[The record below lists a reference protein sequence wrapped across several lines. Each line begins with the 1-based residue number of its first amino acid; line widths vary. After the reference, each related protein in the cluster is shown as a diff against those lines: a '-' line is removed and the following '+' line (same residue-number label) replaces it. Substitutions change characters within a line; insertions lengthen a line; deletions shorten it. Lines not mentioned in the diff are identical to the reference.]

1 VGEAV
6 SRRRRL
12 CRLSVRRGERVF
24 LYRGQR
30 CDLGLSKTRYFC
42 FFFLVANYLGISNK
56 EIPHKAFYFSY
67 NDCNHYDYATLTMT
81 LPVSTHHNSPRGSI
95 YENPAQKRGFIVVII
110 LCVLA
115 TVGMFCLII
124 TLVICKNKRDR
135 KKRAAKMDAEKAWN
149 FPGRKGRYHK
159 LEDEDE
165 GEVWSVE
172 MDDRRPT
179 AYQGRYNEV
188 C

>member
-1 VGEAV
+1 
-6 SRRRRL
+6 
-12 CRLSVRRGERVF
+12 VF

-30 CDLGLSKTRYFC
+30 CDLRLLKTRYFC
-42 FFFLVANYLGISNK
+42 FFFLVAITWVFQKSYIL
-56 EIPHKAFYFSY
+56 HKASY
-67 NDCNHYDYATLTMT
+67 PSNSDCNHYDYATLTMT
-81 LPVSTHHNSPRGSI
+81 LTIPTHHNSPRGSI

-124 TLVICKNKRDR
+124 TLVICKNKRDQ